1 MNIFETASR
10 NKLRFQ
16 STFGSLSVEQLWDL
30 PLTSRGSSDDLDSLA
45 KAANRDL
52 KELEEESFVV
62 KSSVAKSELELPLEI
77 LKHIISSKLQDI
89 EDAKS
94 RRDKADQRETLLRI
108 LKDKEVSEMEG
119 MSKDDILKQLAEIS

>member
-62 KSSVAKSELELPLEI
+62 KSSIAKSELELPLEI
-77 LKHIISSKLQDI
+77 LKHIISSKLKDI

-94 RRDKADQRETLLRI
+94 RRDRADQRETLLRI

>member
-94 RRDKADQRETLLRI
+94 QRDKANQRETLLRI
-108 LKDKEVSEMEG
+108 LKDKEISEMEG